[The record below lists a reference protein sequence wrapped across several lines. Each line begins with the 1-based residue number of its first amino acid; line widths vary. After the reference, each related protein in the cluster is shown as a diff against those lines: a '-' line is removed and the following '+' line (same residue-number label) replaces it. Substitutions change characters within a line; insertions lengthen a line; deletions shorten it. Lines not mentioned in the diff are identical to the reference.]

1 MQNPNDK
8 EHWVDNWAD
17 EMEFV
22 LRYGKRLRLTMNP
35 SKEED
40 RFAPDLFSIKL
51 GCLADLK
58 VQREPYR
65 TSERYG
71 VPTERCVTL
80 NVYDLTKYA
89 VHYGGGFPIYFWL
102 DHPDNPVSNG
112 VYEATC
118 REIMDSI
125 TFKRRKV
132 HGYMTRDGEDGNK
145 THSWVLDVIDFRK
158 VL

>member
-1 MQNPNDK
+1 MHNPNDK
-8 EHWVDNWAD
+8 QHWVDNRGD

-22 LRYGKRLRLTMNP
+22 FRYGRQLRLIMNP
-35 SKEED
+35 AKEED

-51 GCLADLK
+51 GSLADLK
-58 VQREPYR
+58 SQREPYR

-80 NVYDLTKYA
+80 NVYDLTRYS
-89 VHYGGGFPIYFWL
+89 VLYGGSFPIYFWM
-102 DHPDNPVSNG
+102 DHPDNRLYNG

-125 TFKRRKV
+125 TFKRRKI

-158 VL
+158 VS